1 MGEPTQ
7 HSCGSQKLLWFTC
20 RKWQQTPMNPP
31 RNSPGPQTCQQKP
44 LTRWFLCTD
53 TPFLF
58 ARNAKMGNLI
68 NSGYLCSP
76 WSRATFAPPE
86 VTSSLFTFSFW
97 TLRKVYQS
105 DLVSQTFVH
114 LGTGAMTNACWEE
127 KRFLCFLV
135 SFSSLRCFQR
145 LERRA
150 VLRNWL
156 NWLILKSNVG
166 VNNQP
171 CLPLLPAQQAQ
182 VSRITYHRNES
193 WKIPFQ
199 PSAPSTWQ
207 GESCSLWSPLFSL
220 VEF

>member
-76 WSRATFAPPE
+76 WSHKFFVYLFFLNPE
-86 VTSSLFTFSFW
+86 KSISKW
-97 TLRKVYQS
+97 
-105 DLVSQTFVH
+105 
-114 LGTGAMTNACWEE
+114 LGQPNVCA
-127 KRFLCFLV
+127 
-135 SFSSLRCFQR
+135 
-145 LERRA
+145 
-150 VLRNWL
+150 LRNWRYDKCL
-156 NWLILKSNVG
+156 LRREKISVFLSVIFSLEMFPETWKEGCTEELIKLAHIKIERWCE
-166 VNNQP
+166 QP
-171 CLPLLPAQQAQ
+171 ALPA
-182 VSRITYHRNES
+182 
-193 WKIPFQ
+193 
-199 PSAPSTWQ
+199 SAA
-207 GESCSLWSPLFSL
+207 SPASPGK
-220 VEF
+220 